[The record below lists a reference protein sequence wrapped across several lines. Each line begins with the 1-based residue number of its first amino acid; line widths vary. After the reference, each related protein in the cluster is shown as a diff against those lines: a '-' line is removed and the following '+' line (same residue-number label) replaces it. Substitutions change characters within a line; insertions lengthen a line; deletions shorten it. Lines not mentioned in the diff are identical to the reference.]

1 MAHLLA
7 AAGPAASPG
16 PFTAPLG
23 LGLPLPGLTFS
34 VWTQVTMEPP
44 WRAGGM
50 TRTGWARVPTGR
62 SCRWGFSEPRGPSR
76 CRPNSLSMW
85 ADSAQAPLWDRPCG
99 MGPGHGAQET
109 RASVDWPG
117 TRPVAAGPTLPLC
130 QLSSHGAHSSRGRS
144 LAMHFPENVG
154 GISKSCGPPTS
165 PLVLALGSFTPPSGR
180 EGHIVHHQIQEPR
193 AMGNIL
199 ARLLSEEAPRSPA
212 SVVPPSRWVS
222 PPFRTAVF
230 HHGAACLA
238 PCLTGTA
245 TPPQPDCQQFPR
257 QANPRNIFNNLLQI
271 LPAYSGRTLPQTQ
284 TLKCHLPAPGTASP
298 NTQFHLEIF

>member
-1 MAHLLA
+1 
-7 AAGPAASPG
+7 
-16 PFTAPLG
+16 
-23 LGLPLPGLTFS
+23 
-34 VWTQVTMEPP
+34 
-44 WRAGGM
+44 M
-50 TRTGWARVPTGR
+50 TRTGWAKVPTGR
-62 SCRWGFSEPRGPSR
+62 SCRWGFSGPRGPSR
-76 CRPNSLSMW
+76 CRPNSLSTW
-85 ADSAQAPLWDRPCG
+85 ADSAQAPLCPAVWGLD
-99 MGPGHGAQET
+99 T
-109 RASVDWPG
+109 
-117 TRPVAAGPTLPLC
+117 
-130 QLSSHGAHSSRGRS
+130 GRRK
-144 LAMHFPENVG
+144 PEPALTG
-154 GISKSCGPPTS
+154 
-165 PLVLALGSFTPPSGR
+165 LALGRWPQDPRSRSVSWAPMEPTAAEAGALPCTFQRTSEGFPSLAVPPRHPWCWLWGHSPPPSGR

-199 ARLLSEEAPRSPA
+199 ARLLSESAPRSPA

-245 TPPQPDCQQFPR
+245 TPPQPDCQQFLR

-298 NTQFHLEIF
+298 NTQFNLEIF